1 MFYVS
6 DAIHRALCLL
16 SHLTQ
21 QPSEGYCNLSFRD
34 EEKEN
39 THEKMS
45 TLPRLTALGFES
57 LQPDSKCAHHH
68 YTRFLSQCK

>member
-21 QPSEGYCNLSFRD
+21 QPSEGDCNLSFRG
-34 EEKEN
+34 EEKEK

-45 TLPRLTALGFES
+45 ILPQLTALGFES
-57 LQPDSKCAHHH
+57 LQPDSKV
-68 YTRFLSQCK
+68 